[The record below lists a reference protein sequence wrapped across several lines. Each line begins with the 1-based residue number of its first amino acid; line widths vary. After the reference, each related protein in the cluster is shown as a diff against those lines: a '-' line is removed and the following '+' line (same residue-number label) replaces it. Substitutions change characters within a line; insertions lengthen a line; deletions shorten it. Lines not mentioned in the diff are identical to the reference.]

1 MSILVDKNTKVL
13 IQGITG
19 KEGGRAAREMMAYG
33 TKVLAGVTPGKGGM
47 KTEEGIPVFNTV
59 AEALEKFPKINA
71 TLIAVPAP
79 FVLDAALEAMWP
91 TSSGNRISLINI
103 LTEKVPV
110 ASVATMIRYASYF
123 KVKIVGPSSVGILSP
138 GKAKIGSI
146 GSGDIASRIF
156 LSGSVGVISKSG
168 GMTAEISKILTEA
181 KLGQST
187 VVGIGGDLLIGSD
200 FVDIALKFEKDRQ
213 TRALVIFGEVGG
225 TYEEKLAEAITKRQI
240 TKPVVALIAGRFSE
254 KLPQDTVL
262 GHAGAIVSK
271 GKGSALSKINALKKA
286 GALIANTPE
295 QIPNLVKHAIQNKDK

>member
-1 MSILVDKNTKVL
+1 MSILVGKKTFVL
-13 IQGITG
+13 VQGITG
-19 KEGGRAAREMMAYG
+19 KEGGRAAKEMVSYG
-33 TKVLAGVTPGKGGM
+33 TKVLAGVTPGKGGI
-47 KTEEGIPVFNTV
+47 KTGEGIPVFNTV
-59 AEALEKFPKINA
+59 SQALEKFPKINA

-91 TSSGNRISLINI
+91 TSAGNRISLINI

-110 ASVATMIRYASYF
+110 ANVATMIRYASHF
-123 KVKIVGPSSVGILSP
+123 KVQIVGPSSVGILSP
-138 GKAKIGSI
+138 SKAKIGSI
-146 GSGDIASRIF
+146 GSGAIADRVF
-156 LSGSVGVISKSG
+156 MLGCVGVVSKSG

-181 KLGQST
+181 GLGQST

-200 FVDIALKFEKDRQ
+200 FLDLALEFEKDRQ
-213 TRALVIFGEVGG
+213 TKALVIFGEVGG

-240 TKPVVALIAGRFSE
+240 TKPVIALIAGRFSE

-271 GKGSALSKINALKKA
+271 GKGSAQSKIRALKKA

-295 QIPNLVKHAIQNKDK
+295 EIPQLVRKVL